1 MGRSGISIN
10 GGRELRRALKK
21 AEGNLDDLK
30 DAHAKV
36 AAIVAETAKA
46 LAPKKS
52 GKLAGSIRPNAGQ
65 RYARVS
71 VGNNRKTK
79 SGVPYAGPIHWG
91 WPTGSP
97 KLPKKLRNIQSR
109 EWFIAPNPF
118 VVDAAQKSEPLWTR
132 VYLDAIDDIVDKI
145 GQASNGTGP
154 S

>member
-1 MGRSGISIN
+1 MGLSGISIS
-10 GGRELRRALKK
+10 GGREFRRALKK
-21 AEGNLDDLK
+21 AEGDLDDLK
-30 DAHAKV
+30 EAHAKV
-36 AAIVAETAKA
+36 AAIVAEAAKA
-46 LAPKKS
+46 IAPQRS

-79 SGVPYAGPIHWG
+79 AGVPYAGPVHWG

-97 KLPKKLRNIQSR
+97 KLPKKHRQISSR
-109 EWFIAPNPF
+109 AWFIAPNPF
-118 VVDAAQKSEPLWTR
+118 VVDAAQATEPQWTR
-132 VYLDAIDDIVDKI
+132 LYLDALDDIVDKI